1 MSGGVLDGPIKPR
14 VSAHP
19 ASLEPEVLL
28 EGCTLGRGRS
38 SGPGG
43 QHRNKVQT
51 LVVLRHDATG
61 IEAQAGERRSGMEN
75 HRVAVRRLRLALA
88 TEHRTGVPMGEART
102 QLWLDRT
109 KGTRLSIA
117 TKHVDF
123 AAMLAEAIDVVH
135 ACGLD
140 HKTAALR
147 LCVSPTQLVRL
158 IKEHPAALAR
168 LNKERAGMGMH
179 PLR

>member
-1 MSGGVLDGPIKPR
+1 MSLDAPVEPR

-28 EGCTLGRGRS
+28 EGCTIGRGRS

-51 LVVLRHDATG
+51 LVVLRHDETG
-61 IEAQAGERRSGMEN
+61 IEAQAGERRSGIEN

-102 QLWLDRT
+102 RLWLERT
-109 KGTRLSIA
+109 KGTKLSIS
-117 TKHVDF
+117 TKHADF
-123 AAMLAEAIDVVH
+123 PAMLAEALDVIY
-135 ACGLD
+135 AAGLD
-140 HKTAALR
+140 HKVAALR
-147 LCVSPTQLVRL
+147 LCVSGTQLVRL
-158 IKEHPAALAR
+158 VKEHPAAFSR
-168 LNKERAGMGMH
+168 LNADRAARGMH